1 MEIFQLISIANVA
14 INIFSWH
21 TLWLQ
26 LYSGGMSSGANLC
39 SLYTWHSILN
49 TMHGCFENS
58 FTLITCNLNPAPERW
73 KRNIGLSSKLNAPQI
88 RTCVNLRSR
97 CCAVGDSIVEKNQ
110 PGSFQG
116 CARVC
121 ACMWFTLGS
130 HMSHSCD
137 KGWLIKA
144 VIYYM
149 RNIWIIMMWLDSR
162 VLLFSAG
169 WPPNLSG
176 GTYATQERQRVTSFC
191 RTVNPIMDSVCAF
204 AIFGKCQQ
212 RR

>member
-26 LYSGGMSSGANLC
+26 LNSGGMSSGANLC

-110 PGSFQG
+110 PGFFSG
-116 CARVC
+116 VRACVC
-121 ACMWFTLGS
+121 VCVCVYVIHSGQS
-130 HMSHSCD
+130 HVTFM
-137 KGWLIKA
+137 
-144 VIYYM
+144 
-149 RNIWIIMMWLDSR
+149 
-162 VLLFSAG
+162 
-169 WPPNLSG
+169 
-176 GTYATQERQRVTSFC
+176 RQRVTNQGC
-191 RTVNPIMDSVCAF
+191 HLLYA
-204 AIFGKCQQ
+204 
-212 RR
+212 